1 MSTNMY
7 SGRSNLEL
15 SEKCDKIAWMWD
27 LILIATP
34 QPAMWTFLKRLL
46 QKPKPDLTG
55 ANNKQTETHQ
65 CDNAWHCEFTWA
77 TFTKFE
83 NGETVWERHCGTGSD
98 VLTIINMDRESGVR
112 AQHGKSRRISTGKE
126 QPATTTVQTKE
137 VTHTH
142 TRTHH
147 ILTTRLS

>member
-1 MSTNMY
+1 MNISEKIVTETKT
-7 SGRSNLEL
+7 RSNGG
-15 SEKCDKIAWMWD
+15 
-27 LILIATP
+27 
-34 QPAMWTFLKRLL
+34 LK
-46 QKPKPDLTG
+46 QI
-55 ANNKQTETHQ
+55 ETHQ
-65 CDNAWHCEFTWA
+65 CDNAGHWEFTWA

-112 AQHGKSRRISTGKE
+112 AQHGKSRRISTGTE

-142 TRTHH
+142 VRYTPYSYNEIIINTRYVKFKNDVTVN
-147 ILTTRLS
+147 